1 MIIMWEHLVLK
12 VMNWRVTYNT
22 LATWSNIYLAKWDEF
37 VSGSDSLI
45 CNLETSV
52 KMGLSPLFRKQNN
65 ENYHLFRNFFQI
77 IDIITLNINS
87 SKYKDRSLVL
97 AVMYLNIGLFLG
109 VFNLEKV
116 AKHFPL
122 QTQVLTQYTEYNYI
136 FREFMNIHINLD
148 FCDIIDSIQYASRF
162 FILKF
167 DYTYPF
173 TGSDGEKNVR
183 YFFKKEKL

>member
-1 MIIMWEHLVLK
+1 M
-12 VMNWRVTYNT
+12 
-22 LATWSNIYLAKWDEF
+22 
-37 VSGSDSLI
+37 
-45 CNLETSV
+45 
-52 KMGLSPLFRKQNN
+52 
-65 ENYHLFRNFFQI
+65 
-77 IDIITLNINS
+77 
-87 SKYKDRSLVL
+87 
-97 AVMYLNIGLFLG
+97 
-109 VFNLEKV
+109 

-183 YFFKKEKL
+183 YFFKKEKLWRISSNSNFQL